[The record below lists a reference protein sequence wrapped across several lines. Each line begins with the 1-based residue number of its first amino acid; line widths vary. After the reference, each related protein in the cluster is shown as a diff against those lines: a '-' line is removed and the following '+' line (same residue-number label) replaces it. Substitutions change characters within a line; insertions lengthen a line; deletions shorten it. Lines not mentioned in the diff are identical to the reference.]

1 MDPRPPGTAKHDAR
15 STPERVADAI
25 TKAILKRRVK
35 VGQRLVEA
43 DLMRELGVGRST
55 VREALRLLSAH
66 GVVELAPHRGAVV
79 RALSREDASELLGVI
94 EVLCGLAARLAAQRL
109 DHGAQR
115 RRFEAAARALV
126 EPRGDAELTR
136 LPDARAAYYRA
147 MFEVAGNP
155 ELDRALPQPRVHL
168 FRTQFY
174 DYLTRADLRAMV
186 AEYRGIT
193 EAILAGD
200 AALAEKRMRRH
211 IVKTGERTLPRLG
224 APGAG

>member
-126 EPRGDAELTR
+126 EPRGDAELNR
-136 LPDARAAYYRA
+136 LPDARAAYYRD
-147 MFEVAGNP
+147 VRGRRQS